1 MATQRIGGEM
11 FKKWLG
17 RSILS
22 VTGWRFE
29 GEIIDDPKYILI
41 AAPHT
46 TNWDLVYMLAVA
58 FVYDIRIS
66 WMGKAELFRGPAGPF
81 MRALGGVPVKR
92 DKARNMVQQMVDEF
106 ADRER
111 MILAVPPEG
120 TRSYREHW
128 KSGFYHIARM
138 SGIRIVPGYLDYSS
152 KTAGFGPALTPTDDI
167 ATDMDTLRTFYE
179 DKIAKYPD
187 KFCPPRLRDE
197 PPQLSD
203 G

>member
-1 MATQRIGGEM
+1 
-11 FKKWLG
+11 
-17 RSILS
+17 
-22 VTGWRFE
+22 
-29 GEIIDDPKYILI
+29 
-41 AAPHT
+41 
-46 TNWDLVYMLAVA
+46 
-58 FVYDIRIS
+58 
-66 WMGKAELFRGPAGPF
+66 
-81 MRALGGVPVKR
+81 
-92 DKARNMVQQMVDEF
+92 
-106 ADRER
+106 
-111 MILAVPPEG
+111 
-120 TRSYREHW
+120 
-128 KSGFYHIARM
+128 M